1 MIIKDMFQKDI
12 ERDIRGVIK
21 VAQTDETNIY
31 QELDEYVVT
40 RELNKH
46 ISKFYENYQKGIDGS
61 TDKMG
66 VWISGFFG
74 SGKSHFLKIL
84 AYLLENKKVK
94 DKKAIE
100 FFQDKVQDP
109 LILANLNR
117 TANLDTEVILFNIDS
132 KAGMDSKSKEDA
144 ILRVFMKVF
153 YEHRGY
159 FGDIPGVA
167 EMEKY
172 LDKKG
177 VFEQFKA
184 EFKNL
189 AGEEWVERRNT
200 FYFDADFVIGAL
212 TKVTEMSEESAR
224 NWFENG
230 VNNFEISIEKFAK
243 DVKEYINQK
252 GKNFHLVFLVDEIGQ
267 FIGDSRNLML
277 NLQTVAEDLGTHC
290 EGRVWIMVTSQ
301 ESIDSIV
308 KVKGDD
314 FSRIQGRFDTRLS
327 LSSISVDEV
336 IKKRILLKKEVA
348 NDKLRL
354 LFPEKSAI
362 LKNLISF
369 KESTADLRGYDNEQE
384 FADVYPFIP
393 YQFKLLQNVF
403 EQVRKHGSSGK
414 HLSEG
419 ERSMLSAFKEAGLR
433 YKDAEEGAVIPF
445 YAFYDTIKEFL
456 NPSISRVID
465 GAYDNPVLRDD
476 EFNMDLLKVLFM
488 IKYIKELPANIDNI
502 ATLMVTSIDED
513 KLELKEK
520 IKGALRNLINQ
531 TLVQK
536 NGEYYIF
543 LTDDE
548 QDINREIKTINV
560 DEDLIKRELA
570 NYIFQDL
577 YDEKKYRYSAQ
588 YSFSYNQKMDEKNY
602 GNQTSAIGLNIL
614 SPISDHYAKSEQ
626 ELMLMSSGNDEL
638 IIKLGGSESYVE
650 DMEEVLKIEEYR
662 KKKNISQLPESIQ
675 NILNN
680 KQVEVRE
687 RRRRVREM
695 LEEAI
700 KAGKFYING
709 DNADIKG
716 STVKEKIN
724 ASLQSLVE
732 NVYTKLGYV
741 NQFIDSDREI
751 LSILNAKE
759 EQMTFSNEM
768 KQVPNELALKEITD
782 FINLQD
788 QIKKQV
794 RVQII
799 VDRFNDKPYGWRT
812 LDIQRLVA
820 DMLKEQK
827 IRIRYNSEY
836 LEPEESA
843 SKIVTVLTKS
853 SEADKAIVLKRVKVD
868 EALIRTAKKVSKD
881 VFKKTDLPD
890 DEDGLVKEIKALI
903 EKQKDEIE
911 ALKARYEGRK
921 YPGMSLLD
929 KGLEYFSHFNNSLD
943 NASFFTKLSDLKKD
957 LSYWEDDMGY
967 LKSFFN
973 TDQKNI
979 FDKGLFA
986 LNKYEENKPYFI
998 NDNAEETVNKL
1009 KGILTD
1015 SEPYGK
1021 IKQIPDL
1028 YDAIQQQINMVL
1040 EEKKLNAKEKIKV
1053 DYDYLA
1059 LMAKQEGVSS
1069 MTRERVSEYYD
1080 SLVNSVEDFTDI
1092 FKVDATIT
1100 QSFSFKDNH
1109 ERKIRQEIQ
1118 EWKESQGGD
1127 DRGNSGGTDMGGTDN
1142 PTGGTT
1148 ITIEKQKVKVTEL
1161 LAVKTLSSEDDVD
1174 KYISSLSNKLKDIIN
1189 SNKHIEFID

>member
-21 VAQTDETNIY
+21 VAQTDQDNIY

-46 ISKFYENYQKGIDGS
+46 LSKFYENYQKGIDGV

-94 DKKAIE
+94 SKKAIE

-109 LILANLNR
+109 LILANMNR
-117 TANLDTEVILFNIDS
+117 TADVETEVILFNIDS
-132 KAGMDSKSKEDA
+132 KASMDSKSKEDA

-172 LDKKG
+172 LDQKG
-177 VFEQFKA
+177 VYEQFKT
-184 EFKNL
+184 EFKAL
-189 AGEEWVERRNT
+189 SGEEWVDRRNT
-200 FYFDADFVIGAL
+200 FYFDADYVIGAL
-212 TKVTEMSEESAR
+212 TKVTDMSEESAR

-267 FIGDSRNLML
+267 FIGDSRSLML

-290 EGRVWIMVTSQ
+290 QGRVWIMVTSQ

-336 IKKRILLKKEVA
+336 IKKRILLKKDFV
-348 NDKLRL
+348 NDKLKL
-354 LFPEKSAI
+354 IYPEKSAI

-403 EQVRKHGSSGK
+403 EQVRRHGSSGK

-419 ERSMLSAFKEAGLR
+419 ERSMLSAFKEAGLQ
-433 YKDAEEGAVIPF
+433 YKDAEEGILIPF
-445 YAFYDTIKEFL
+445 HAFYDTIKEFL
-456 NPSISRVID
+456 NPSISRVIE
-465 GAYDNPVLRDD
+465 GAYENPALKDD
-476 EFNMDLLKVLFM
+476 EFNMNLLKVLFM
-488 IKYIKELPANIDNI
+488 IKYIKELPANIENI

-520 IKGALRNLINQ
+520 IKVSLRKLISQ

-536 NGEYYIF
+536 NGDYFIF

-548 QDINREIKTINV
+548 QDINREIKAINI

-577 YDEKKYRYSAQ
+577 YDEKKYRYSNV

-602 GNQTSAIGLNIL
+602 GNQTASIGINIL
-614 SPISDHYAKSEQ
+614 SPLSDHYGKSEQ
-626 ELMLMSSGNDEL
+626 ELMMMSSGSGEL
-638 IIKLGGSESYVE
+638 IIKLGGNESYTE
-650 DMEEVLKIEEYR
+650 EMEEVLKIEEYR
-662 KKKNISQLPESIQ
+662 KKKNITQLPESIQ

-680 KQVEVRE
+680 KQAEIRE
-687 RRRRVREM
+687 RRRRVREL
-695 LEEAI
+695 LEDAI
-700 KAGKFYING
+700 KGGRFFING
-709 DNADIKG
+709 DEANIKG

-724 ASLQSLVE
+724 AAMHSLVD

-741 NQFIDSDREI
+741 KDFLDSERELI
-751 LSILNAKE
+751 SVLSAKE
-759 EQMTFSNEM
+759 EQLTFGTEI
-768 KQVPNELALKEITD
+768 KQNPNESAIKEMFE
-782 FINLQD
+782 FISMQD
-788 QIKKQV
+788 SIQKQV
-794 RVQII
+794 RVKII
-799 VDRFNDKPYGWRT
+799 LDRYNDKPYGWRL
-812 LDIQRLVA
+812 LDIQRLIA
-820 DMLKEQK
+820 ELLKEQR
-827 IRIRYNSEY
+827 IRLRYNSEY

-843 SKIVTVLTKS
+843 RMIVTVLTKT
-853 SEADKAIVLKRVKVD
+853 SETDKGIVLKRVKVD
-868 EALIRTAKKVSKD
+868 EALIRTAKKVCKE
-881 VFKKTDLPD
+881 VFNKTDLPD
-890 DEDGLVKEIKALI
+890 DEDGLVKEIRSLI
-903 EKQKDEIE
+903 EKQVTEIN
-911 ALKARYEGRK
+911 AFKARYEGRK
-921 YPGMSLLD
+921 YPGLSLLD
-929 KGLEYFSHFNNSLD
+929 KGLEYFGEFHKGLD
-943 NASFFTKLSDLKKD
+943 NASFFAIMKDLQKE
-957 LSYWEDDMGY
+957 LSYWEEDMSY
-967 LKSFFN
+967 VKSFFE
-973 TDQKNI
+973 TDQKDI
-979 FDKGLFA
+979 FDKGLLA
-986 LNKYEENKPYFI
+986 ISKHEENNAYLMGDDANKYADQLKVVL
-998 NDNAEETVNKL
+998 NDPV
-1009 KGILTD
+1009 
-1015 SEPYGK
+1015 PYGK
-1021 IKQIPDL
+1021 IKQIPEIIKKMD
-1028 YDAIQQQINMVL
+1028 DQIENVL
-1040 EEKKLNAKEKIKV
+1040 REKRENAKEKIKL
-1053 DYDYLA
+1053 DYDYLS
-1059 LMAKQEGVSS
+1059 LKAKQYGVSDE
-1069 MTRERVSEYYD
+1069 TRERIESYYSE
-1080 SLVNSVEDFTDI
+1080 LMNQVETFTDI
-1092 FKVDATIT
+1092 YKVDATIT
-1100 QSFSFKDNH
+1100 QSVSFK
-1109 ERKIRQEIQ
+1109 ETYEQRIIKEIE
-1118 EWKESQGGD
+1118 EWHKRNVVTPPIIIEGGTG
-1127 DRGNSGGTDMGGTDN
+1127 GNSGQIVTVS
-1142 PTGGTT
+1142 
-1148 ITIEKQKVKVTEL
+1148 KQRVRASELVVVKEL
-1161 LAVKTLSSEDDVD
+1161 RSEEDVD
-1174 KYISSLSNKLKDIIN
+1174 QYINTLSNKLKQIIK
-1189 SNKHIEFID
+1189 SNKEIEFID